1 MRKTKVFIPSARGPV
16 THGDVQ
22 RAGLRQV
29 FDNLELLGAAE
40 EVRGDDPREGEA
52 ATGAVGGSLARGALV
67 LPAALGH
74 LVLVGD
80 LVHEAGLRGPG
91 TLQSEGDGDG

>member
-1 MRKTKVFIPSARGPV
+1 M
-16 THGDVQ
+16 THVGGRLRSRPLRAPAVQ
-22 RAGLRQV
+22 SLLL
-29 FDNLELLGAAE
+29 DLELLGAAE

-52 ATGAVGGSLARGALV
+52 AGGAVGGSLARGALV

-91 TLQSEGDGDG
+91 TLQSEGDGDGMW

>member
-1 MRKTKVFIPSARGPV
+1 M
-16 THGDVQ
+16 THVGGRLRSRPLRAPAVQ
-22 RAGLRQV
+22 SLLL
-29 FDNLELLGAAE
+29 DLELLGAAE